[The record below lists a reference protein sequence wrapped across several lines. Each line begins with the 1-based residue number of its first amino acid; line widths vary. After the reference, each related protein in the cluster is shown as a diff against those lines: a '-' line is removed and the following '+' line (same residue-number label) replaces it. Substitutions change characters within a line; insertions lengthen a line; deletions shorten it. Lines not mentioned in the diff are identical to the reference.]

1 MAKPTMTNNFS
12 PKTKGKGK
20 GKAKKKKN
28 KRDNSKP
35 SRGQG

>member
-20 GKAKKKKN
+20 AKKKKN
-28 KRDNSKP
+28 KRWFY
-35 SRGQG
+35 

>member
-20 GKAKKKKN
+20 AKKKKN
-28 KRDNSKP
+28 KRDDTKP
-35 SRGQG
+35 YRGQG

>member
-1 MAKPTMTNNFS
+1 MTNNFS

-20 GKAKKKKN
+20 AKKKKN
-28 KRDNSKP
+28 KRDDSKP

>member
-1 MAKPTMTNNFS
+1 MTKPTMTNNFS
-12 PKTKGKGK
+12 PKTKGK

>member
-20 GKAKKKKN
+20 AKKKKN
-28 KRDNSKP
+28 KRDNS
-35 SRGQG
+35 

>member
-1 MAKPTMTNNFS
+1 MAKPTITNNFS
-12 PKTKGKGK
+12 PKTKGK

>member
-20 GKAKKKKN
+20 AKKKKN
-28 KRDNSKP
+28 KRDDSKP